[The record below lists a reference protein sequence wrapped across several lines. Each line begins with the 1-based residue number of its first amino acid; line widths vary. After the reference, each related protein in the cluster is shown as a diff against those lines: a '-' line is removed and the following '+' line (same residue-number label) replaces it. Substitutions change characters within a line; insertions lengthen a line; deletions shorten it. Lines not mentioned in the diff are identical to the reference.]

1 MPNAKEGSVVE
12 TKVLVV
18 GRESWDR
25 QAFVCPSNTCPRQSF
40 IFLMFTLGLESQ
52 EVPWN
57 CDVGLTKS
65 SFSTIHNILRE
76 NLNEPFGQPNIRRL

>member
-40 IFLMFTLGLESQ
+40 IFLMLGVCLEFFSHDKTGVMGYQ
-52 EVPWN
+52 EK
-57 CDVGLTKS
+57 DHRDKG
-65 SFSTIHNILRE
+65 
-76 NLNEPFGQPNIRRL
+76 PF